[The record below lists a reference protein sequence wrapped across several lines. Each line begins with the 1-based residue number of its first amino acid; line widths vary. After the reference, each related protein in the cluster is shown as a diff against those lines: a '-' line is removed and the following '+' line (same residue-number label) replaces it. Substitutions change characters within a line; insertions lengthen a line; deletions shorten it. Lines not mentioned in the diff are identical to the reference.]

1 MAQRS
6 IPALSRTCIRKMPSK
21 AALLKRTRAQRI
33 PFRPGVRYS
42 NKGRIHSRRP
52 ILSSSL
58 FACKTAADH
67 TFRIAHHPPAMRKAR
82 HLSFWIEYAVHCSF
96 NEYIG
101 PLSIQRFENCSRLIV
116 ARLRPED
123 SHSMPLLARFR
134 GLQSPQVKAGT
145 RAEVRVMTVMSS
157 SWPNSCAVCAM
168 VSAGWTL
175 RAAVRSKP

>member
-1 MAQRS
+1 LIDDS
-6 IPALSRTCIRKMPSK
+6 ETSCSPSY
-21 AALLKRTRAQRI
+21 
-33 PFRPGVRYS
+33 PVDGVRLLHSAASPSRKGSTSDTIPGLPLTCRNQSISEFRANHRQYRS
-42 NKGRIHSRRP
+42 NPETAKRRLVPVGTIRRNSGRTVR
-52 ILSSSL
+52 
-58 FACKTAADH
+58 
-67 TFRIAHHPPAMRKAR
+67 
-82 HLSFWIEYAVHCSF
+82 CSF

-101 PLSIQRFENCSRLIV
+101 PLSIQRFENCFRLIV

-168 VSAGWTL
+168 ISAGWTL